1 MVYKFRLL
9 SDEVKEFVMDIEILS
24 NQTFFNFHRLI
35 QDDLGYDSSQI
46 ASFFTTSQEWEK
58 EREFTLFDITDGENN
73 LTIPMDKAILKNYI
87 LAPHQRLLYVFD
99 FFNERSLFI
108 ELIDKQAEVKYSD
121 YPAVI
126 LSRGK
131 LLNKS
136 FSET

>member
-1 MVYKFRLL
+1 
-9 SDEVKEFVMDIEILS
+9 MDIEILS

-35 QDDLGYDSSQI
+35 QDDLGHDSSQI

-87 LAPHQRLLYVFD
+87 WSRTKD
-99 FFNERSLFI
+99 FYMFSIFSMKGVCLV

-126 LSRGK
+126 
-131 LLNKS
+131 
-136 FSET
+136 